1 MSPRG
6 QNKRKQRASSH
17 PPPLSAP
24 TIATTSLAPRASNEL
39 YRQFSQSQKQSPP
52 SQWIVKCESARRCF
66 QPGGALVGAFSVNVK
81 LQSSR
86 RIVSSSNHTPRLT
99 RATCGGHPRSP
110 PHPLLGWGIMPSNI
124 HLRCLEAWV
133 LCKRTRGTWSVTRG
147 CLANNGTI
155 DRRHITGSEE
165 MSPHTDTQL
174 TDPRVTSV
182 TLQQHSQV

>member
-1 MSPRG
+1 MVNACLLWRLDSV
-6 QNKRKQRASSH
+6 
-17 PPPLSAP
+17 
-24 TIATTSLAPRASNEL
+24 SN
-39 YRQFSQSQKQSPP
+39 
-52 SQWIVKCESARRCF
+52 VKALVCAFNQEK
-66 QPGGALVGAFSVNVK
+66 ALVGAFSVIVK
-81 LQSSR
+81 LQSMR
-86 RIVSSSNHTPRLT
+86 RIVSSPNHTPGLT
-99 RATCGGHPRSP
+99 RATCRGHPRSP

-124 HLRCLEAWV
+124 HLRYLEAWV

-155 DRRHITGSEE
+155 DRRHIAGSEE